1 MTDNELL
8 AKNVFGELT
17 LEDVYR
23 RFEGDLV
30 AMYLENNV
38 GIPELLVTSW
48 IVEGR
53 QFIAYG
59 DYETNFIFNLNAK
72 VKVLDSHIELKDEEG
87 TEWYLTFLVSANL
100 ENLSPKGPRS

>member
-17 LEDVYR
+17 FEDV
-23 RFEGDLV
+23 
-30 AMYLENNV
+30 
-38 GIPELLVTSW
+38 
-48 IVEGR
+48 
-53 QFIAYG
+53 

-87 TEWYLTFLVSANL
+87 TEWYLTFLVSVNL